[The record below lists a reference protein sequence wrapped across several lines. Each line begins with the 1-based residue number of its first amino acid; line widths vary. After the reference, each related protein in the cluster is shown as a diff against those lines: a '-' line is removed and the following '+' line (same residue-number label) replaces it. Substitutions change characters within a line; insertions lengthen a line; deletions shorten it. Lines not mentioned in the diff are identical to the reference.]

1 MKLMDIQDSDES
13 GESWAVWKDRSVWG
27 AVTRGMTSA
36 DVCFFLPRATRSKCK
51 NRSLFPS
58 LKFLFSFF
66 SEIVASIIP
75 EKTKEQNQG
84 WTAYICIYRKLANCQ
99 SYSKSRWNI
108 SNIIFPI
115 WDPNSFFFLFF
126 SLPDRMS
133 FLRKINEKVSEQKVP
148 CLDAK
153 MS

>member
-51 NRSLFPS
+51 NKSLFPS

-84 WTAYICIYRKLANCQ
+84 WTAQICICRKLANCQ

-108 SNIIFPI
+108 SNIIFLI
-115 WDPNSFFFLFF
+115 WYSYRQINRVTSTGGFFIPL
-126 SLPDRMS
+126 SG
-133 FLRKINEKVSEQKVP
+133 LRIKSKFP
-148 CLDAK
+148 
-153 MS
+153 